1 VSREKSSAATHKIDH
16 DTDVVNSLTVEKCKG
31 ALFSGGTLDLW
42 SAGVIVKKAQNV
54 RVFYVSLLLATQI
67 YLFSLSPFSLL
78 YFEVRISLHHIDII
92 FPKIKQ
98 ASPDSDFSF
107 RALSF
112 LPSHQKITNHRHHHF
127 FLNYFKYLN
136 NNNNNNIRE

>member
-1 VSREKSSAATHKIDH
+1 
-16 DTDVVNSLTVEKCKG
+16 LTVEKCKG
-31 ALFSGGTLDLW
+31 ALFSGGTLNLW

-67 YLFSLSPFSLL
+67 YLFSLSLFSLL
-78 YFEVRISLHHIDII
+78 YESLSTTSTS
-92 FPKIKQ
+92 FPPKIKQ

-112 LPSHQKITNHRHHHF
+112 LPSRQKITNHRHHHF
-127 FLNYFKYLN
+127 FLNYLN